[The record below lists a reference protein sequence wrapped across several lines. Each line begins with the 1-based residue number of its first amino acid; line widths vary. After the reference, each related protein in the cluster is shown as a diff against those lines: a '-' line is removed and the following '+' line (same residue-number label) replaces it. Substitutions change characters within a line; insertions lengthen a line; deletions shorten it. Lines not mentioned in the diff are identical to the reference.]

1 MDYVKN
7 RIKKDLS
14 INPHPR
20 GAVKGPPGDTCF
32 GPWRIRFS
40 SFAGGVFSYE
50 LENHGLFC
58 LANKKRFK
66 YKPAAHRA
74 RSRIAFLGRGAGLDS
89 KRKCIEFNLRS
100 RGSYRTLG
108 GTAPASSVFAPLFGT
123 FEPRMLR
130 SPPPRIAAALQRH
143 EHHVNRSMRQ
153 ISTSFPPTLAS
164 YLALR
169 EMFSWRKLFSRHRE
183 VGVPRTLG

>member
-1 MDYVKN
+1 MT
-7 RIKKDLS
+7 R
-14 INPHPR
+14 
-20 GAVKGPPGDTCF
+20 
-32 GPWRIRFS
+32 PWRIRFS

-50 LENHGLFC
+50 LRIYIRRG
-58 LANKKRFK
+58 LANKKRLRD
-66 YKPAAHRA
+66 KPAAPRA

-108 GTAPASSVFAPLFGT
+108 GAVPASSVFAPLCGT

-130 SPPPRIAAALQRH
+130 SPPPRIAAAPQRH
-143 EHHVNRSMRQ
+143 EHHVNRLMRQ
-153 ISTSFPPTLAS
+153 TSTSFPPTLAS
-164 YLALR
+164 YLTLR